1 MKQLI
6 LLMLLFASLS
16 ALAQKEVEV
25 PYTLEDRDRIIRV
38 ETKTE
43 VLEAKMEALEAKM
56 EALETKM
63 DIKFEAV
70 NSRIDYLFWMM
81 GILTALMIFIL
92 GFIIWDRRT
101 AMNPLR
107 ENQDK
112 QKIEIGKIKAILKE
126 MGEND
131 QKIAEI
137 LKRASIL

>member
-6 LLMLLFASLS
+6 LLMLIFASLS
-16 ALAQKEVEV
+16 DLAQKEV
-25 PYTLEDRDRIIRV
+25 PHILDDRDRIIRV
-38 ETKTE
+38 E
-43 VLEAKMEALEAKM
+43 ARMEALETKM

-81 GILTALMIFIL
+81 GILTALMILIL
-92 GFIIWDRRT
+92 GFIIWNRRT

-107 ENQDK
+107 ENQEK

-137 LKRASIL
+137 LKRASIFSKVIQLS

>member
-1 MKQLI
+1 MRL
-6 LLMLLFASLS
+6 LLFSLMILAFLTS
-16 ALAQKEVEV
+16 LAQKEV
-25 PYTLEDRDRIIRV
+25 PYTLDDRDRIIR
-38 ETKTE
+38 TE
-43 VLEAKMEALEAKM
+43 AKMEALEAKMEALETKM

-81 GILTALMIFIL
+81 GIITALMIFML
-92 GFIIWDRRT
+92 GYIIWDRRT

-107 ENQDK
+107 ENQEK

-126 MGEND
+126 MGESD

-137 LKRASIL
+137 LKRASIF